1 MWCTVPWMSV
11 ILICW
16 NIFRAN
22 YFFLL
27 AMVYLESNK
36 AAVILFCSA
45 GNNDIPDLQRA
56 GKECY
61 DSLVCLFFPPFFFFF
76 CAKYTGW
83 GYIYIYTNKYIFF
96 LFFFIINDQLLLWL
110 WSVQSW
116 IFKVLCFLL
125 LFWHG
130 LQQFSSQCIAKLLL
144 CYCASKTEHAT

>member
-1 MWCTVPWMSV
+1 MSV

-61 DSLVCLFFPPFFFFF
+61 DSLVCLFFPLFFFF
-76 CAKYTGW
+76 CVQNTLDEVI
-83 GYIYIYTNKYIFF
+83 YIYIYKQVHF
-96 LFFFIINDQLLLWL
+96 L
-110 WSVQSW
+110 S
-116 IFKVLCFLL
+116 L
-125 LFWHG
+125 LFH
-130 LQQFSSQCIAKLLL
+130 
-144 CYCASKTEHAT
+144 H